1 MTRHYSPQESPDNFA
16 RQVRIDQHQQQQ
28 QLLFDTVQIYTNTT
42 DRVAQILKYII
53 MIKNLYLQGTEGVE
67 LYGRELVR

>member
-16 RQVRIDQHQQQQ
+16 RQVRI
-28 QLLFDTVQIYTNTT
+28 LININNNNNFYLTLFKFKTNTA

-53 MIKNLYLQGTEGVE
+53 MIKNLYLQGTEGV
-67 LYGRELVR
+67 

>member
-16 RQVRIDQHQQQQ
+16 RQQ

>member
-28 QLLFDTVQIYTNTT
+28 QQQLLFDTVQI
-42 DRVAQILKYII
+42 
-53 MIKNLYLQGTEGVE
+53 
-67 LYGRELVR
+67 